1 MRLVLLGP
9 PGAGKGTQSRRL
21 QSTYNIL
28 QLSTGDM
35 LRAEVRSKSE
45 LGMQVAE
52 IMDTGKLVSDELII
66 KMISKRIELDDCKN
80 GFILDG
86 FPRTT
91 PQAEALDKVLSEK
104 SMKLDH
110 VIELMA
116 DDEAMVKR
124 ITGRYSCTNCGAGY
138 HDAYQQ
144 PINAGTCDKCGG
156 TDFIRRA
163 DDTAETV
170 RSRLLAYHKQTA
182 PIVTY
187 YGEKG
192 VLKSID
198 GMADIDEVTKQLK
211 EIIG

>member
-35 LRAEVRSKSE
+35 LRAEVSSGSE
-45 LGMQVAE
+45 LGKEVAE
-52 IMDTGKLVSDELII
+52 ILNAGKLVSDELII
-66 KMISKRIELDDCKN
+66 SMISRRIDLDDCQN

-86 FPRTT
+86 FPRTV
-91 PQAEALDKVLSEK
+91 PQAEALDRVLSEK
-104 SMKLDH
+104 NMKLDH

-124 ITGRYSCTNCGAGY
+124 ITGRYSCAKCGAGY
-138 HDAYQQ
+138 HDAFQQ
-144 PINAGTCDKCGG
+144 PKEAGTCDKCGG

-170 RSRLLAYHKQTA
+170 RSRLLAYHKQTV

-192 VLKSID
+192 MLKSID
-198 GMADIDEVTKQLK
+198 GMGDIDEVTKQLK